1 MSAPFGID
9 LFIDVANLEIIENLG
24 QGKFRVA
31 APKPHPAF
39 NDYFVEATDGL
50 GVVWIKANSLVSN
63 IDAFGHALTAPTDKI
78 ADQIKLKYGQP
89 QKTDFLMPGSIW
101 EGAQYWLSG
110 LEAKERFYSYVW
122 DRQGVST
129 LPNDIDTISVG
140 AAAYG
145 GGEGAVAVEYA
156 SAKMHLAE
164 KERDAK
170 LADLF

>member
-1 MSAPFGID
+1 MSAPFGISLFAD
-9 LFIDVANLEIIENLG
+9 LVDFEVIEDLG

-50 GVVWIKANSLVSN
+50 GVVWIKANSSVLN

-78 ADQIKLKYGQP
+78 ADQIKLKYGKP
-89 QKTDFLMPGSIW
+89 QKNDFLMPGSIW
-101 EGAQYWLSG
+101 DGAQYWLSG
-110 LEAKERFYSYVW
+110 LEAKERFYSYIW
-122 DRQGVST
+122 DRKNVAG
-129 LPNDIDTISVG
+129 LPDDIDTIYVG

-156 SAKMHLAE
+156 STKMHLAE